1 MAKIMRKELK
11 PRILQ
16 IKLHDLFENVSSVS
30 SVIAESGFNK
40 NVSERRINIKPIT
53 MMPFVPYV

>member
-11 PRILQ
+11 PRILN
-16 IKLHDLFENVSSVS
+16 IKVHDLYENVSSVS

-40 NVSERRINIKPIT
+40 NVSNRKESKLAKK
-53 MMPFVPYV
+53 FK